1 MNGDRT
7 LEGVLRY
14 YDLAPTTVSVT
25 VRTYDG
31 RARAWRAARVL
42 AICWGLAAVSVLV
55 PIAHFLL
62 VPAFFL
68 AGPLLAVPKL
78 RERASV
84 LSARGRCPAC
94 GEERAFH
101 VHAPWKESI
110 AVNCGACRRGLR
122 LVLMNPAAAA

>member
-1 MNGDRT
+1 MNGDPT
-7 LEGVLRY
+7 VDGVLRY
-14 YDLAPTTVSVT
+14 YDLAPTTVSVS

-42 AICWGLAAVSVLV
+42 TICWGLAAVSVLV

-68 AGPLLAVPKL
+68 AGPLLAAPKL
-78 RERASV
+78 REHATV
-84 LSARGRCPAC
+84 LWARGRCPAC
-94 GEERAFH
+94 GEEREFY

-110 AVNCGACRRGLR
+110 AVNCSACHRGLR
-122 LVLMNPAAAA
+122 LVLLSPAVAA